1 MANSLEDRVL
11 AYFHTAGLRAGDVVP
26 SELELASELKVGRPA
41 LREAL
46 GALEVIGIVQ
56 SRQGARRTLGTF
68 DMGAVIRTLTIGI
81 VPDLQSLRSL
91 LEVRRVLE
99 VGFFPQAAAKL
110 TPQDVAELRSLTDT
124 MQEKASRGEVFVA
137 EDQAFHAAIY
147 HHLHNPILWGLL
159 EAFWELF
166 DNMGAETRT
175 GTNLPETAAAH
186 ARIVDALVI
195 GEMALASHHLNSHFF
210 DVRSRLVRQSTTQSP
225 AKQSPDKH
233 SPDKQGADQ

>member
-1 MANSLEDRVL
+1 M
-11 AYFHTAGLRAGDVVP
+11 
-26 SELELASELKVGRPA
+26 ELASELKVGRPA

-81 VPDLQSLRSL
+81 VPDLHALRSL

-99 VGFFPQAAAKL
+99 IGFFPQAAIKL
-110 TPQDVAELRSLTDT
+110 TPEEIGHLRSLTDA
-124 MQEKASRGEVFVA
+124 MQEKASRGEVFLA

-147 HHLHNPILWGLL
+147 HRLDNPILWNLL

-166 DNMGAETRT
+166 DHMGAETRT
-175 GTNLPETAAAH
+175 GTNLPATAASH
-186 ARIVDALVI
+186 ARIVDALAT
-195 GEMALASHHLNSHFF
+195 GEMALAVHHLNSHFF
-210 DVRSRLVRQSTTQSP
+210 DVRSRLVRQSTT
-225 AKQSPDKH
+225 H
-233 SPDKQGADQ
+233 TPDKQGANR

>member
-1 MANSLEDRVL
+1 M
-11 AYFHTAGLRAGDVVP
+11 P
-26 SELELASELKVGRPA
+26 SELELARDLNVGRPA

-81 VPDLQSLRSL
+81 VPDLDALRSL

-99 VGFFPQAAAKL
+99 IGFFQQAAAGL
-110 TPQDVAELRSLTDT
+110 TEKEIAHLRSLTDT
-124 MQEKASRGEVFVA
+124 MQAKAARGEVFVV
-137 EDQAFHAAIY
+137 EDQAFHIAIY
-147 HHLHNPILWGLL
+147 RRVDNPILRGLL

-166 DNMGAETRT
+166 DHMSPETRT
-175 GTNLPETAAAH
+175 GTNLPATAAAH
-186 ARIVDALVI
+186 AQIVDALVA
-195 GEMALASHHLNSHFF
+195 GEMALAAHHLNSHFF
-210 DVRSRLVRQSTTQSP
+210 DVRSRLVRQSTTR
-225 AKQSPDKH
+225 

>member
-1 MANSLEDRVL
+1 MSSSLEDRVL
-11 AYFHTAGLRAGDVVP
+11 AYFHAAGLRAGDVVP

-110 TPQDVAELRSLTDT
+110 TVQDVANLRSLTDT
-124 MQEKASRGEVFVA
+124 MQEKASRGEVFVS

-147 HHLHNPILWGLL
+147 EHL
-159 EAFWELF
+159 
-166 DNMGAETRT
+166 
-175 GTNLPETAAAH
+175 
-186 ARIVDALVI
+186 
-195 GEMALASHHLNSHFF
+195 
-210 DVRSRLVRQSTTQSP
+210 
-225 AKQSPDKH
+225 
-233 SPDKQGADQ
+233 

>member
-1 MANSLEDRVL
+1 LSSSLEDRVL
-11 AYFHTAGLRAGDVVP
+11 AYFHDSGLRSGDVVP

-68 DMGAVIRTLTIGI
+68 DMGAVIRTLTIGL
-81 VPDLQSLRSL
+81 VPDLQALRSL

-99 VGFFPQAAAKL
+99 VGFLPQAAVKL
-110 TPQDVAELRSLTDT
+110 TPKEIAHLRSLTDT
-124 MQEKASRGEVFVA
+124 MQEKASRGEVFVK

-147 HHLHNPILWGLL
+147 HRLDNPILWGLL

-166 DNMGAETRT
+166 DHMGAETRT
-175 GTNLPETAAAH
+175 GTNLPETAASH
-186 ARIVDALVI
+186 ARIVDALAA
-195 GEMALASHHLNSHFF
+195 GELALAVHHLNSHFF
-210 DVRSRLVRQSTTQSP
+210 DVRSRLVRQSAGHPS
-225 AKQSPDKH
+225 
-233 SPDKQGADQ
+233 DKQGAHQ

>member
-1 MANSLEDRVL
+1 MSSSLEDRVL
-11 AYFHTAGLRAGDVVP
+11 AHFHDAGLRPGDIVP
-26 SELELASELKVGRPA
+26 AEIELASELNVGRPA

-81 VPDLQSLRSL
+81 VPDLEALRSL

-99 VGFFPQAAAKL
+99 IGFFPQAAIKL
-110 TPQDVAELRSLTDT
+110 SPEDIGHMRSLTDT
-124 MQEKASRGEVFVA
+124 MQAKASRGEVFVA

-147 HHLHNPILWGLL
+147 SHLDNPILRGLL

-166 DNMGAETRT
+166 DHMGAETRT
-175 GTNLPETAAAH
+175 GTNLPATAAAH
-186 ARIVDALVI
+186 ARIADALAA
-195 GEMALASHHLNSHFF
+195 GELALAVHHLNSHFF
-210 DVRSRLVRQSTTQSP
+210 DVRSRLVRQGTTQTT
-225 AKQSPDKH
+225 DM
-233 SPDKQGADQ
+233 QGARL

>member
-1 MANSLEDRVL
+1 LSSSLEDRVL
-11 AYFHTAGLRAGDVVP
+11 AHFHDAGLRPGDVVP
-26 SELELASELKVGRPA
+26 SEIDLASELRVGRPA

-81 VPDLQSLRSL
+81 VPDLDALRSL

-99 VGFFPQAAAKL
+99 IGFFPQAAVKL
-110 TPQDVAELRSLTDT
+110 SPEDIVQLRALANT
-124 MQEKASRGEVFVA
+124 MQEKASRGEVFIA

-147 HHLHNPILWGLL
+147 RHLDNPILWGLL

-166 DNMGAETRT
+166 DHMGADTRT
-175 GTNLPETAAAH
+175 GTNLPATAAAH
-186 ARIVDALVI
+186 VRIVEAL
-195 GEMALASHHLNSHFF
+195 GASELALAVHHLNSHFF
-210 DVRSRLVRQSTTQSP
+210 DVRARLVRQGTSQT
-225 AKQSPDKH
+225 PDN
-233 SPDKQGADQ
+233 QGASQ